1 MTDNR
6 MKPYNPLPSSSL
18 EFCQGYN
25 AAVQKANEIIK
36 SLDIKNT
43 HLAEFLLEAEQENKA
58 LQVELQAKRSLADAY
73 KKYYDNVLDEFV
85 RRLKE
90 DISWHRTEMY
100 MNGLKGTPRTNEI
113 TYETVEEYI
122 DNIKTEMIGEH
133 QI

>member
-73 KKYYDNVLDEFV
+73 KKYYDSVLDEFV
-85 RRLKE
+85 ERLSKE
-90 DISWHRTEMY
+90 SAPAISCDLFEQVVRTSDINDLIKEM
-100 MNGLKGTPRTNEI
+100 KGEKN
-113 TYETVEEYI
+113 V
-122 DNIKTEMIGEH
+122 
-133 QI
+133 